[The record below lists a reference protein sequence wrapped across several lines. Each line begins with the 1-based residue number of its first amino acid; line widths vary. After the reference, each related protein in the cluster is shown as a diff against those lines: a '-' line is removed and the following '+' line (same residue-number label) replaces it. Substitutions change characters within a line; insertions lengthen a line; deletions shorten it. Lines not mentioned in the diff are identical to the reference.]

1 MAREAAYEEVLIAEG
16 SDWFWWY
23 GDDHSSDHDA
33 EFDDLFRR
41 HLRNAY
47 RLLNRPVPDD
57 LFITNISTSGPVYE
71 VQPPIGW
78 IAPVIDGRETS
89 YFEWLGAGSFDVR
102 RAGGAMHQIDAAPPV
117 VTSIRF
123 GFSQA
128 SELCIRLEGPSPM
141 AEQLAAGYEFTVAF
155 LGPKALK
162 LTAKSNGSDNGCY
175 VNHDAAHA
183 RVATVLELCLP
194 LAVLDAVPG
203 ALVSFAIAV
212 TCVTAAPDGVDRIV
226 AVERHPDRHPIDVQ
240 VPGREF
246 DAAHWRA

>member
-1 MAREAAYEEVLIAEG
+1 
-16 SDWFWWY
+16 
-23 GDDHSSDHDA
+23 
-33 EFDDLFRR
+33 
-41 HLRNAY
+41 
-47 RLLNRPVPDD
+47 
-57 LFITNISTSGPVYE
+57 
-71 VQPPIGW
+71 
-78 IAPVIDGRETS
+78 
-89 YFEWLGAGSFDVR
+89 
-102 RAGGAMHQIDAAPPV
+102 
-117 VTSIRF
+117 
-123 GFSQA
+123 
-128 SELCIRLEGPSPM
+128 M

-155 LGPKALK
+155 LGPKPLK